1 MDFQKGIHY
10 SHELEEAILGAA
22 IMHPANMGRIYG
34 IIKAE
39 CFYHEIHQHI
49 FKILTQMFVSGY
61 PIDALTVADYVF
73 RRNRISMADN
83 MPVAWWIAQ
92 VTKTVTGE
100 THAHLEFWCQILSE
114 MFLQR
119 EVIKLTLSGIKN
131 PDADS
136 REMIAE
142 INEKLN
148 TLSKKSVGGDWVDA
162 SQLVINLYHH
172 QEEMSRTGGMGV
184 TTGFNS
190 LDRING
196 GFHKG
201 QSIIIASRPSTGK
214 SAFSGQ
220 ICLNMSKAGHKVGII
235 SLEMDNVEIAARMAA
250 IDTEIDFNKIY
261 RNLFHDE
268 RERDIF
274 YEKINNGFANL
285 PIFISDKTG
294 VDIYEIRAKAAKLKA
309 DNGIDVLM
317 IDYIQLV
324 DSVDKK
330 GRNREQEI
338 AEISRG
344 VKIMAKQLE
353 IPVIILA
360 QLNRQVTQ
368 RKGEDRYPFL
378 SDLRESG
385 SLEQDADVVM
395 FLHRDY
401 MAGIIKDEN
410 GNSTA
415 NQADVLVRKWRNAS
429 LGHIKL
435 GFDPPKMRF
444 YELESVVNSPSY
456 EPVPNFYERQHPD
469 EETLF

>member
-10 SHELEEAILGAA
+10 SIELEEAVLGSA
-22 IMHPANMGRIYG
+22 IMHPQNMGRIYG
-34 IIKAE
+34 HVKAE
-39 CFYHEIHQHI
+39 YFHNEIHQHI
-49 FKILTQMFVSGY
+49 FKILAKMFTTGY
-61 PIDALTVADYVF
+61 PIDCLTVADFIF
-73 RRNRISMADN
+73 RRNKVVMADN
-83 MPVAWWIAQ
+83 ISVGWWIAQ
-92 VTKTVTGE
+92 VTKRVTGE
-100 THAHLEFWCQILSE
+100 TNTHLEFWCEILAE
-114 MFLQR
+114 MHFQR
-119 EVIKLTLSGIKN
+119 ELITLTQAGIN
-131 PDADS
+131 TDYDS
-136 REMIAE
+136 RQMIAE

-148 TLSKKSVGGDWVDA
+148 SLSKKSIGGDWLDA
-162 SQLVINLYHH
+162 TQLVINLYDH
-172 QEEMSRTGGMGV
+172 QEEMARTGGMGV
-184 TTGFNS
+184 QTGFLS
-190 LDRING
+190 IDRING

-201 QSIIIASRPSTGK
+201 QSIIMASRPSTGK

-220 ICLNMSKAGHKVGII
+220 VCLNMAKSGKKVGVI

-250 IDTEIDFNKIY
+250 IDTDIDFNKIY
-261 RNLFHDE
+261 RNLFSDQ

-274 YEKINNGFANL
+274 YERVNNSFANL

-309 DNGIDVLM
+309 DNGIDILM

-368 RKGEDRYPFL
+368 RKGEDRYPYL

-401 MAGIIKDEN
+401 MMGITQDPN
-410 GNSTA
+410 GESTE
-415 NQADVLVRKWRNAS
+415 NQADILIRKWRNAS
-429 LGHIKL
+429 LAHIKL
-435 GFDPPKMRF
+435 GFDAPKMRF
-444 YELESVVNSPSY
+444 FETDSIATSSTYN
-456 EPVPNFYERQHPD
+456 PVNFYD
-469 EETLF
+469 NDIDF